1 MPYTLQCPDDA
12 FFLPSDTLP
21 HASLPLFDVS
31 AVLCPHS
38 NREKRLFPFIGN
50 IYKKPMNLP
59 KACLPA
65 RDTDFSESA
74 YLHFSIENQH
84 YVLEDIDISRNEHT

>member
-1 MPYTLQCPDDA
+1 MLRILFA
-12 FFLPSDTLP
+12 GKGIGNV
-21 HASLPLFDVS
+21 SLPVFDVS
-31 AVLCPHS
+31 AVLCHHS
-38 NREKRLFPFIGN
+38 SRKYWFWPFIGN

-65 RDTDFSESA
+65 RDTDFSKSA